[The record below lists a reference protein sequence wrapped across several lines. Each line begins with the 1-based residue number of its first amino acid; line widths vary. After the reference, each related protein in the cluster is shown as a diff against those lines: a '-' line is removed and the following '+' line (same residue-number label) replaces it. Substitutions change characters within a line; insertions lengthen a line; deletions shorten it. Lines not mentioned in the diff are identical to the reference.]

1 MAIILKLY
9 HHRIGCSSVPFRV
22 TVTVESLKAFEDRAM
37 DQKTFS
43 VVAGVIFALVALAHL
58 SRIYMGWSA
67 VIGSWTAPMWVSW
80 IGLIVAGGLSYFGL
94 RLAARN

>member
-1 MAIILKLY
+1 M
-9 HHRIGCSSVPFRV
+9 G
-22 TVTVESLKAFEDRAM
+22 
-37 DQKTFS
+37 QKTFS
-43 VVAGVIFALVALAHL
+43 VVAGMIFALITLLHL
-58 SRIYMGWSA
+58 LRIYMGWPV